1 MTNTQHYH
9 LSTRAIARE
18 MTALSALNCILHK
31 GSLRPALLTPG
42 HERALTIVIKNAFSF
57 ICLALMSVA
66 TDCNLNDKTASADDE
81 DSDDENLDIILSID
95 LSTPQHMTTTATGTL
110 RQLIEQAIMFHALH
124 LCYMGSDHQLATNY
138 KEQSDAILT
147 RIRDSLTP
155 GTADARL
162 TPSFF

>member
-42 HERALTIVIKNAFSF
+42 HERALAIVIKNAFSF

-147 RIRDSLTP
+147 RIRDTLTP
-155 GTADARL
+155 GTANARL